1 MFINNLF
8 NYLQNIK
15 QTRQLQRSLVF
26 PVIFLLLVCC
36 IVAGA
41 WIYAGSIVDIILA
54 SIYIITCFVSG
65 ITIIIFN
72 KKAKSDYFYQSLNV
86 SMLCILVILF
96 FTLFMSYDLSINEE
110 INPLWAALLMIIP
123 MIIGI
128 ISFFIIFNNKE
139 IKLENID
146 EKKVAKSTKIVA
158 PLMIFSLPIM
168 RILSRSGVINFDD
181 FKYLFFYI
189 LFPILSGF
197 IAFAAT
203 VGIMLFKYRQQLLAM
218 EQQYYYNN
226 NSYNNINQL

>member
-1 MFINNLF
+1 MFVNNLF
-8 NYLQNIK
+8 NHLQNIK

-26 PVIFLLLVCC
+26 PIIFLLLFCC

-41 WIYAGSIVDIILA
+41 WIYAGSVMDIILG
-54 SIYIITCFVSG
+54 SIYIITCLVSG

-72 KKAKSDYFYQSLNV
+72 KKAKSDYFYQALNV
-86 SMLCILVILF
+86 SMLSILVICF
-96 FTLFMSYDLSINEE
+96 FTLFISYDLSINEE

-123 MIIGI
+123 IIIGI

-139 IKLENID
+139 IKLKNID
-146 EKKVAKSTKIVA
+146 EKKVAKSTMIVT
-158 PLMIFSLPIM
+158 PLMIFSLALM
-168 RILSRSGVINFDD
+168 RVLSRSGVINFDD

-203 VGIMLFKYRQQLLAM
+203 AGLMLFKYRQLLLAM

>member
-8 NYLQNIK
+8 NHLQNIK

-26 PVIFLLLVCC
+26 PVIFLLIVCC

-41 WIYAGSIVDIILA
+41 WFYAGSIVDIILA
-54 SIYIITCFVSG
+54 SIYIITCLVNG
-65 ITIIIFN
+65 IAIIIFN
-72 KKAKSDYFYQSLNV
+72 KKAKSDYFYQALNI
-86 SMLCILVILF
+86 SMLSILVICF
-96 FTLFMSYDLSINEE
+96 FTLFMSYDLSINVE

-128 ISFFIIFNNKE
+128 ISFFIIFNKKE

-146 EKKVAKSTKIVA
+146 EKKVAKSTMIVA

-168 RILSRSGVINFDD
+168 RILSRSGVINFND

-203 VGIMLFKYRQQLLAM
+203 VGITLFKYRQQLLAM

>member
-1 MFINNLF
+1 MFIDNLF
-8 NYLQNIK
+8 NYLQNLK
-15 QTRQLQRSLVF
+15 QTRQPQISLVF
-26 PVIFLLLVCC
+26 PVIFLLLFCC

-41 WIYAGSIVDIILA
+41 WFYAGSIVDIILA
-54 SIYIITCFVSG
+54 SIYIITCLISG

-72 KKAKSDYFYQSLNV
+72 KKAKSDYFYQALNN
-86 SMLCILVILF
+86 SMLCIVVILF

-128 ISFFIIFNNKE
+128 ISFFMIFNNKE
-139 IKLENID
+139 IKLQIID
-146 EKKVAKSTKIVA
+146 EKKAAKSTMIVA
-158 PLMIFSLPIM
+158 TLIFFSVSLMTV
-168 RILSRSGVINFDD
+168 LSRSGVINFND

-197 IAFAAT
+197 LANGAT
-203 VGIMLFKYRQQLLAM
+203 VGITLFKYRQQLRAM

>member
-8 NYLQNIK
+8 NHLQNIK

-54 SIYIITCFVSG
+54 SIYIITCLVSG

-72 KKAKSDYFYQSLNV
+72 KKAKSDYFYQELNI

-128 ISFFIIFNNKE
+128 ISFFIVFNNKE
-139 IKLENID
+139 IKLQNID
-146 EKKVAKSTKIVA
+146 EKKVAKSTMTVA
-158 PLMIFSLPIM
+158 PLIFFSLPIM
-168 RILSRSGVINFDD
+168 RILSRSGVINFND

-203 VGIMLFKYRQQLLAM
+203 VGITLFKYRQQLRAM

>member
-1 MFINNLF
+1 MFIDNLF
-8 NYLQNIK
+8 NYLQNLK
-15 QTRQLQRSLVF
+15 QTRQPQRSLVF
-26 PVIFLLLVCC
+26 PVIFLLLFCC
-36 IVAGA
+36 IVAGV
-41 WIYAGSIVDIILA
+41 WVYAGSVVDIILA
-54 SIYIITCFVSG
+54 SIYIITCLVSG

-72 KKAKSDYFYQSLNV
+72 KKAKSDYFYQALNI
-86 SMLCILVILF
+86 SMLCILVICF

-139 IKLENID
+139 IKLKNID
-146 EKKVAKSTKIVA
+146 EKKVAKSTMIVA
-158 PLMIFSLPIM
+158 PLIFFSLALM
-168 RILSRSGVINFDD
+168 RVLNRNGVINFDD

-197 IAFAAT
+197 IAFGAT
-203 VGIMLFKYRQQLLAM
+203 AGITLFKYRQQLLAM

>member
-8 NYLQNIK
+8 NRLQNFK
-15 QTRQLQRSLVF
+15 QERQQQLGLVF
-26 PVIFLLLVCC
+26 PVIFLLIVYC

-41 WIYAGSIVDIILA
+41 WFYAGSIVDIILA
-54 SIYIITCFVSG
+54 SIYIITCLVSG

-72 KKAKSDYFYQSLNV
+72 KKAKSDYFYQALNI

-110 INPLWAALLMIIP
+110 INPLWAALLMIVP

-139 IKLENID
+139 IKLKNID
-146 EKKVAKSTKIVA
+146 EKKAAKSTMIVT
-158 PLMIFSLPIM
+158 PLIIFSLALM
-168 RILSRSGVINFDD
+168 RVLSRNGVINFDD

-218 EQQYYYNN
+218 EQQYYYNS
-226 NSYNNINQL
+226 NSYNNIDQL

>member
-8 NYLQNIK
+8 NHLQNIK

-54 SIYIITCFVSG
+54 SIYIITCLVSG

-72 KKAKSDYFYQSLNV
+72 KKAKSDYFYQELNI

-128 ISFFIIFNNKE
+128 ISFFIVFNNKE
-139 IKLENID
+139 IKLQNID
-146 EKKVAKSTKIVA
+146 EKKVAKSTMTVA
-158 PLMIFSLPIM
+158 PLIFFSLPIM
-168 RILSRSGVINFDD
+168 RILSRSGVINFND

-203 VGIMLFKYRQQLLAM
+203 VGITLFKYRQQLRAM

-226 NSYNNINQL
+226 NNYNNINQL

>member
-8 NYLQNIK
+8 NHLQNFK
-15 QTRQLQRSLVF
+15 QVRQQQLGFVF
-26 PVIFLLLVCC
+26 LVIFLLLICC

-41 WIYAGSIVDIILA
+41 WIYAGSVVDIILA
-54 SIYIITCFVSG
+54 SFYITTCLVSG

-72 KKAKSDYFYQSLNV
+72 KKAKSDYFYQALNV
-86 SMLCILVILF
+86 SMLSILVILF
-96 FTLFMSYDLSINEE
+96 FTLFMSYDLSINEG

-123 MIIGI
+123 TIIGI

-139 IKLENID
+139 IKLKNID
-146 EKKVAKSTKIVA
+146 EKKVAKSTMIVT
-158 PLMIFSLPIM
+158 PLMIFSVSLM
-168 RILSRSGVINFDD
+168 RVLSRNGVINFDD

-226 NSYNNINQL
+226 NNYNYINQL

>member
-8 NYLQNIK
+8 NHLQNIK

-26 PVIFLLLVCC
+26 PVIFLLIVCC

-54 SIYIITCFVSG
+54 SIYIITCLVSG

-86 SMLCILVILF
+86 SMLSILVILF

-139 IKLENID
+139 IKLKNID
-146 EKKVAKSTKIVA
+146 ENKVAKSTMIVT
-158 PLMIFSLPIM
+158 PLMIFSVSLM
-168 RILSRSGVINFDD
+168 RVLSRNGVINFDD

-203 VGIMLFKYRQQLLAM
+203 AGITLFKYRQQLLAM

>member
-54 SIYIITCFVSG
+54 SIYIITCLVSG

-72 KKAKSDYFYQSLNV
+72 KKAKSNYFYQSLND
-86 SMLCILVILF
+86 SMLCILVICF

-139 IKLENID
+139 IKLKNID
-146 EKKVAKSTKIVA
+146 EKKVAKSTMIVT
-158 PLMIFSLPIM
+158 PLIIFSLPLM
-168 RILSRSGVINFDD
+168 RILSRSGVINFND

-203 VGIMLFKYRQQLLAM
+203 EGLMLFKYRQQLLAM

-226 NSYNNINQL
+226 NNYNNINQL

>member
-26 PVIFLLLVCC
+26 PTIFLLLFCC

-41 WIYAGSIVDIILA
+41 WIYAGSIADIILA
-54 SIYIITCFVSG
+54 SIYIITCLVSG
-65 ITIIIFN
+65 IVIIIFN

-86 SMLCILVILF
+86 SMLSILVILF

-128 ISFFIIFNNKE
+128 ISFFVIINNKE

-146 EKKVAKSTKIVA
+146 EKKVAKSTMIVT
-158 PLMIFSLPIM
+158 PLMIFSVSLM
-168 RILSRSGVINFDD
+168 RVLSRNGVINFDD

-203 VGIMLFKYRQQLLAM
+203 VGITLFKYRQQLLAM

>member
-8 NYLQNIK
+8 NHLQNFK
-15 QTRQLQRSLVF
+15 QERQQQLGLVF
-26 PVIFLLLVCC
+26 PVIFLLIVCY
-36 IVAGA
+36 IIAGA
-41 WIYAGSIVDIILA
+41 WFYAGSIVDIILA
-54 SIYIITCFVSG
+54 SIYIITCLISG

-72 KKAKSDYFYQSLNV
+72 KKAKSDYFYQALNI
-86 SMLCILVILF
+86 SMLSILVILF

-123 MIIGI
+123 TIIGI

-139 IKLENID
+139 IKLKNID
-146 EKKVAKSTKIVA
+146 EKKVAKSIMIVT
-158 PLMIFSLPIM
+158 PLIIFPVSLM
-168 RILSRSGVINFDD
+168 RVLSRNGVINFDD

-203 VGIMLFKYRQQLLAM
+203 VGITLFKYRQQLLAM

>member
-8 NYLQNIK
+8 NHLQNFK
-15 QTRQLQRSLVF
+15 QERQQQLGLVF
-26 PVIFLLLVCC
+26 PVIFLLIVCC

-41 WIYAGSIVDIILA
+41 WFYAGSVVDKILA
-54 SIYIITCFVSG
+54 SIYIITCLVSG

-86 SMLCILVILF
+86 SMLSILVICF

-123 MIIGI
+123 TIIGI

-139 IKLENID
+139 IKLKNID
-146 EKKVAKSTKIVA
+146 EKKAAKSTMIVA
-158 PLMIFSLPIM
+158 PLIIFSVSLM
-168 RILSRSGVINFDD
+168 RVLSRNGVINFDD

-203 VGIMLFKYRQQLLAM
+203 VGITLFKYRQQLLAM

-226 NSYNNINQL
+226 NSYNNNQL